1 MTEKLYYE
9 DGYLKSIEAEVIG
22 IKKNGII
29 LDKTIFYPEGGG
41 QPGDTGYFGTY
52 EITDTIKD
60 DEGTPLHII
69 KGELPSVGDKAVLT
83 LNWNHRYQYMTEHSA
98 QHLVS
103 ALLHSVYDIGT
114 VAVHQ
119 GDGFFTIETDASSI
133 DKEKLLDI
141 EDKANEAIREGHGI
155 EQKSLSREEAL
166 NLHMRRTIKVD
177 DDTVLVVFIEGLDAV
192 ACGGVHLRNTSEIKE
207 IAYIGYEIIRGHVR
221 TIWRAGDAAVSYRRM
236 NDDIVSSLSVLLSS
250 ERENIVANAEALS
263 KEKADLVH
271 SVKMLSE
278 KIAELEYEMIGN
290 REDDVITI
298 NSSVSVSSFES
309 VIPESDKRLII
320 VVDSSSRF
328 LFHGDKEKFE
338 TLRSSI
344 PSIKGGGRG
353 NMYRGSVGM
362 DGETFLREAERVLI
376 NDR

>member
-9 DGYLKSIEAEVIG
+9 DGYLKSVDAEVIG
-22 IKKNGII
+22 VKKNGII

-60 DEGTPLHII
+60 DDGTPLHII
-69 KGELPSVGDKAVLT
+69 KGDLPSVGDKAVLT
-83 LNWNHRYQYMTEHSA
+83 LSWNHRYQYMTEHSA

-103 ALLHSVYDIGT
+103 ALLHSIYDIGT

-166 NLHMRRTIKVD
+166 NLHMRRT
-177 DDTVLVVFIEGLDAV
+177 
-192 ACGGVHLRNTSEIKE
+192 
-207 IAYIGYEIIRGHVR
+207 GYEIIRGHVR

-263 KEKADLVH
+263 KEKADLSH

-278 KIAELEYEMIGN
+278 KIAELEYKMEGN
-290 REDDVITI
+290 SDGVIAI
-298 NSSVSVSSFES
+298 NSSVPVSSFES

>member
-1 MTEKLYYE
+1 MTEKLYYK
-9 DGYLKSIEAEVIG
+9 DGSLKSVDAEVIG

-60 DEGTPLHII
+60 DDGTPLHII
-69 KGELPSVGDKAVLT
+69 KGDLPSVGDKAVLT
-83 LNWNHRYQYMTEHSA
+83 LSWNHRYQYMTEHSA

-103 ALLHSVYDIGT
+103 ALLHSIYDIGT

-207 IAYIGYEIIRGHVR
+207 IVYIGYEIIRGHVR

-263 KEKADLVH
+263 KEKAD
-271 SVKMLSE
+271 
-278 KIAELEYEMIGN
+278 
-290 REDDVITI
+290 
-298 NSSVSVSSFES
+298 
-309 VIPESDKRLII
+309 RLIHPF
-320 VVDSSSRF
+320 RC
-328 LFHGDKEKFE
+328 LHLK
-338 TLRSSI
+338 
-344 PSIKGGGRG
+344 
-353 NMYRGSVGM
+353 
-362 DGETFLREAERVLI
+362 A
-376 NDR
+376 

>member
-9 DGYLKSIEAEVIG
+9 DGYLKSVDAEVIG
-22 IKKNGII
+22 VKKNGII

-60 DEGTPLHII
+60 DDGTPLHII
-69 KGELPSVGDKAVLT
+69 KGDLPSVGDKAVLT
-83 LNWNHRYQYMTEHSA
+83 LSWNHRYQYMTEHSA

-103 ALLHSVYDIGT
+103 ALLHSIYDIGT

-192 ACGGVHLRNTSEIKE
+192 ACGGVHLRNISEIKE
-207 IAYIGYEIIRGHVR
+207 IVYIGYEIIRGHVR

-263 KEKADLVH
+263 KEKADLSH
-271 SVKMLSE
+271 SVKVLSE
-278 KIAELEYEMIGN
+278 KIAELEYKMEGN
-290 REDDVITI
+290 SDGVITI
-298 NSSVSVSSFES
+298 NSSVPVSSFES

>member
-9 DGYLKSIEAEVIG
+9 DGYLKSVDAEVIG
-22 IKKNGII
+22 VKKNGII

-41 QPGDTGYFGTY
+41 QPGDIGYFGTY

-60 DEGTPLHII
+60 DDGTPLHII
-69 KGELPSVGDKAVLT
+69 KGDLPSVGDKAVLT
-83 LNWNHRYQYMTEHSA
+83 LIWNHIYKYMTEHSA

-177 DDTVLVVFIEGLDAV
+177 DDSVLVVFIEGVDAV
-192 ACGGVHLRNTSEIKE
+192 ACGGVHLWS
-207 IAYIGYEIIRGHVR
+207 RGCCCF
-221 TIWRAGDAAVSYRRM
+221 I
-236 NDDIVSSLSVLLSS
+236 SSD
-250 ERENIVANAEALS
+250 E
-263 KEKADLVH
+263 
-271 SVKMLSE
+271 
-278 KIAELEYEMIGN
+278 
-290 REDDVITI
+290 
-298 NSSVSVSSFES
+298 
-309 VIPESDKRLII
+309 
-320 VVDSSSRF
+320 
-328 LFHGDKEKFE
+328 
-338 TLRSSI
+338 
-344 PSIKGGGRG
+344 
-353 NMYRGSVGM
+353 
-362 DGETFLREAERVLI
+362 
-376 NDR
+376 

>member
-1 MTEKLYYE
+1 M
-9 DGYLKSIEAEVIG
+9 DA
-22 IKKNGII
+22 
-29 LDKTIFYPEGGG
+29 KTI
-41 QPGDTGYFGTY
+41 
-52 EITDTIKD
+52 I
-60 DEGTPLHII
+60 
-69 KGELPSVGDKAVLT
+69 
-83 LNWNHRYQYMTEHSA
+83 
-98 QHLVS
+98 
-103 ALLHSVYDIGT
+103 
-114 VAVHQ
+114 
-119 GDGFFTIETDASSI
+119 
-133 DKEKLLDI
+133 
-141 EDKANEAIREGHGI
+141 AI
-155 EQKSLSREEAL
+155 
-166 NLHMRRTIKVD
+166 
-177 DDTVLVVFIEGLDAV
+177 VLVVFIEGLDAV
-192 ACGGVHLRNTSEIKE
+192 SCGGVHLRNTSEIKE
-207 IAYIGYEIIRGHVR
+207 IVYIGYEIIRGHVR

-263 KEKADLVH
+263 KEKADLSH
-271 SVKMLSE
+271 SVKVLSE
-278 KIAELEYEMIGN
+278 KIAELEYKMEGN
-290 REDDVITI
+290 SYGVITI
-298 NSSVSVSSFES
+298 NSSVPVSSFES